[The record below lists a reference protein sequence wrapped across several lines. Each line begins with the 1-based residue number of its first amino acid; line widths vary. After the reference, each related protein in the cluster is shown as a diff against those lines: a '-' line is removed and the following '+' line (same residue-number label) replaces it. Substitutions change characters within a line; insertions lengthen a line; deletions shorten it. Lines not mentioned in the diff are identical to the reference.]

1 MLDLHTHT
9 TASDG
14 VLTPTQLIE
23 QAAKNNINA
32 IAITDHDTVS
42 GIAEG
47 IEAARKFNV
56 TLIPGIEISTK
67 VDSFSEEIHRPI
79 SEEIHLVG
87 LFINPQNPQLLQK
100 IELLKNFREERNKKI
115 IEKLKKIG
123 IEIPE
128 ELLLNMSSRPK
139 TIATL
144 GKPDFAKALYKI
156 AAVKHEAEAFGTF
169 LNDKNGLAGVPKE
182 RIELGDA
189 ISLIHKA
196 EGLAILAH
204 PFHITKNYTELY
216 TLVEKY
222 AELGLD
228 GMEVYYNNYNRKEI
242 KNLKKIAKQFG
253 LLKSGGSDFH
263 FAGGYRQ
270 ARLGFFGEKK
280 NIPDDILTEMMRH
293 RK

>member
-1 MLDLHTHT
+1 MIDLHTHT

-14 VLTPTQLIE
+14 VLTPAQLVE
-23 QAAKNNINA
+23 SAAENNISA

-47 IEAARKFNV
+47 FKAAEKFNV
-56 TLIPGIEISTK
+56 MLIPGIEISTK
-67 VDSFSEEIHRPI
+67 VDSFAEEV
-79 SEEIHLVG
+79 HLVG
-87 LFINPQNPQLLQK
+87 LFIDPQNPQLLQ
-100 IELLKNFREERNKKI
+100 ELEQLKTFREERNKKI
-115 IEKLKKIG
+115 ILRLKEIG
-123 IEIPE
+123 IELPE
-128 ELLLNMSSRPK
+128 DLLLNMSSRTK

-156 AAVKHEAEAFGTF
+156 GAVKHEAEAFGKF
-169 LNDKNGLAGVPKE
+169 LNDKNGLAGVQKQ
-182 RIELGDA
+182 RIELSDA

-196 EGLAILAH
+196 DGLAILAH

-216 TLVEKY
+216 ALIEKY
-222 AELGLD
+222 AGLGLD
-228 GMEVYYNNYNRKEI
+228 GMEVYYNNYNRKQI
-242 KNLKKIAKQFG
+242 KNLKKLAEHFG

-280 NIPDDILTEMMRH
+280 NIPDDILKEMLR
-293 RK
+293 RKK

>member
-23 QAAKNNINA
+23 QAAKNNISA

-67 VDSFSEEIHRPI
+67 VDSISEEIHRPI

-242 KNLKKIAKQFG
+242 KNLKKVAKQFG

-280 NIPDDILTEMMRH
+280 NIPDDILTEMMRC

>member
-23 QAAKNNINA
+23 QAAENNIGT

-47 IEAARKFNV
+47 LKAAEKLNV
-56 TLIPGIEISTK
+56 LLIPGIEISTK
-67 VDSFSEEIHRPI
+67 ADSFD
-79 SEEIHLVG
+79 EEIHLVG
-87 LFINPQNPQLLQK
+87 LFINPQNPELLHEL
-100 IELLKNFREERNKKI
+100 ELLKTFREKRNRKI
-115 IEKLKKIG
+115 IERLKEIG

-156 AAVKHEAEAFGTF
+156 GAVKHEAEAFGKF
-169 LNDKNGLAGVPKE
+169 LNDKNGLAGVQKE

-196 EGLAILAH
+196 GGLAILAH

-222 AELGLD
+222 AGQGLD
-228 GMEVYYNNYNRKEI
+228 GMEVYYNNYNRKQI
-242 KNLKKIAKQFG
+242 KNLKKLAEHFG

-280 NIPDDILTEMMRH
+280 NIPDDILKEMLRC
-293 RK
+293 RKS

>member
-23 QAAKNNINA
+23 QAAENNIGT
-32 IAITDHDTVS
+32 IAITDHDTVN

-47 IEAARKFNV
+47 MKAAEKFNV
-56 TLIPGIEISTK
+56 MLIPGIEISTK
-67 VDSFSEEIHRPI
+67 ADSFD
-79 SEEIHLVG
+79 EEIHLVG
-87 LFINPQNPQLLQK
+87 LFINPQNPELLHEL
-100 IELLKNFREERNKKI
+100 ELLKTFREKRNRKI
-115 IEKLKKIG
+115 IERLKEIG

-156 AAVKHEAEAFGTF
+156 GAVKHEAEAFGKF
-169 LNDKNGLAGVPKE
+169 LNDKNGLAGVQKE

-189 ISLIHKA
+189 ISLIHKTG
-196 EGLAILAH
+196 GLAILAH

-216 TLVEKY
+216 MLVEKY
-222 AELGLD
+222 AGQGLD
-228 GMEVYYNNYNRKEI
+228 GMEVYYNNYNRKQI
-242 KNLKKIAKQFG
+242 KNLKKLAEHFG

-280 NIPDDILTEMMRH
+280 NIPDDILKEMLRC
-293 RK
+293 RKS

>member
-23 QAAKNNINA
+23 QAAENNIGT

-47 IEAARKFNV
+47 LKAAEKFNIM
-56 TLIPGIEISTK
+56 LIPGIEISTK
-67 VDSFSEEIHRPI
+67 ADSFD
-79 SEEIHLVG
+79 EEIHLVG
-87 LFINPQNPQLLQK
+87 LFINPQNPELLHEL
-100 IELLKNFREERNKKI
+100 ELLKTFREKRNRKI
-115 IEKLKKIG
+115 IERLKEIG

-128 ELLLNMSSRPK
+128 EFLLNMSSRPK

-156 AAVKHEAEAFGTF
+156 GAVKHEAEAFGKF
-169 LNDKNGLAGVPKE
+169 LNDKNGLAGVQKE

-196 EGLAILAH
+196 GGLAILAH

-222 AELGLD
+222 AGQGLD
-228 GMEVYYNNYNRKEI
+228 GMEVYYNNYNRKQI
-242 KNLKKIAKQFG
+242 KNLKKLAEHFG

-280 NIPDDILTEMMRH
+280 NIPDDILKEMLRR
-293 RK
+293 RKS

>member
-23 QAAKNNINA
+23 QAAENNIGT
-32 IAITDHDTVS
+32 IAITDHDTVN

-47 IEAARKFNV
+47 MKAAEKFNV
-56 TLIPGIEISTK
+56 MLIPGIEISTK
-67 VDSFSEEIHRPI
+67 ADSFD
-79 SEEIHLVG
+79 EEIHLVG
-87 LFINPQNPQLLQK
+87 LFINPQNPELLHEL
-100 IELLKNFREERNKKI
+100 ELLKTFREKRNRKITER
-115 IEKLKKIG
+115 LKEIG

-156 AAVKHEAEAFGTF
+156 GAVKHEAEAFGKF
-169 LNDKNGLAGVPKE
+169 LNDKNGLAGVQKE

-196 EGLAILAH
+196 GGLAILAH

-222 AELGLD
+222 AGQGLD
-228 GMEVYYNNYNRKEI
+228 GMEVYYNNYNRKQI
-242 KNLKKIAKQFG
+242 KNLKKLAEHFG

-280 NIPDDILTEMMRH
+280 NIPDDILKEMLRR
-293 RK
+293 RKS

>member
-23 QAAKNNINA
+23 QAAENNIGT
-32 IAITDHDTVS
+32 IAITDHDTVN

-47 IEAARKFNV
+47 MKAAEKFNV
-56 TLIPGIEISTK
+56 MLIPGIEISTK
-67 VDSFSEEIHRPI
+67 ADSFD
-79 SEEIHLVG
+79 EEIHLVG
-87 LFINPQNPQLLQK
+87 LFINPQNPELLHEL
-100 IELLKNFREERNKKI
+100 ELLKTFREKRNRKI
-115 IEKLKKIG
+115 IERLKEIG

-156 AAVKHEAEAFGTF
+156 GAVKHEAEAFGKF
-169 LNDKNGLAGVPKE
+169 LNDKNGLAGVQKE

-196 EGLAILAH
+196 GGLAILAH

-216 TLVEKY
+216 MLVEKY
-222 AELGLD
+222 AGQGLD
-228 GMEVYYNNYNRKEI
+228 GMEVYYNNYNRKQI
-242 KNLKKIAKQFG
+242 KNLKKLAEHFG

-280 NIPDDILTEMMRH
+280 NIPDDILKEMLRC
-293 RK
+293 RKS

>member
-23 QAAKNNINA
+23 QAAENNIGT

-47 IEAARKFNV
+47 LKAAEKFNIM
-56 TLIPGIEISTK
+56 LIPGIEISTK
-67 VDSFSEEIHRPI
+67 ADSFD
-79 SEEIHLVG
+79 EEIHLVG
-87 LFINPQNPQLLQK
+87 LFINPQNPELLHEL
-100 IELLKNFREERNKKI
+100 ELLKTFREKRNRKI
-115 IEKLKKIG
+115 IERLKEIG

-156 AAVKHEAEAFGTF
+156 GAVKHEAEAFGKF
-169 LNDKNGLAGVPKE
+169 LNDKNGLAGVQKE

-196 EGLAILAH
+196 GGLAILAH

-222 AELGLD
+222 AGQGLD
-228 GMEVYYNNYNRKEI
+228 GMEVYYNNYNRKQI
-242 KNLKKIAKQFG
+242 KNLKKLAEHFG

-280 NIPDDILTEMMRH
+280 NIPDDILKEILR
-293 RK
+293 RKKS

>member
-14 VLTPTQLIE
+14 VLTPAQLIE
-23 QAAKNNINA
+23 QAARNNITT

-47 IEAARKFNV
+47 IEAAQKFGV

-67 VDSFSEEIHRPI
+67 DDSFT
-79 SEEIHLVG
+79 EEIHLIG
-87 LFINPQNPQLLQK
+87 LFINPQNPELLQK
-100 IELLKNFREERNKKI
+100 LELLKNFREERNCKI
-115 IEKLKKIG
+115 IEKLKEIG
-123 IEIPE
+123 IEIPK
-128 ELLLNMSSRPK
+128 ELLLNMSSCPK

-156 AAVKHEAEAFGTF
+156 GAVKHEAEAFSKF

-182 RIELGDA
+182 RIELSKA

-196 EGLAILAH
+196 DGLAILAH

-216 TLVEKY
+216 ALVEKY

-242 KNLKKIAKQFG
+242 KNLKKLAEHFG

-280 NIPDDILTEMMRH
+280 NIPDDILKEMIRR

>member
-23 QAAKNNINA
+23 RAAENNIMT
-32 IAITDHDTVS
+32 IAITDHDTVC

-47 IEAARKFNV
+47 VEAAQKVGV

-67 VDSFSEEIHRPI
+67 ADSFTG
-79 SEEIHLVG
+79 EIHLVG
-87 LFINPQNPQLLQK
+87 LFINPQNPELLQK
-100 IELLKNFREERNKKI
+100 LELLKTFREERNNKI
-115 IEKLKKIG
+115 IEKLKEIG
-123 IEIPE
+123 IEIPK

-144 GKPDFAKALYKI
+144 GKPDFAKALCKI
-156 AAVKHEAEAFGTF
+156 GAVKHETEAFSKF
-169 LNDKNGLAGVPKE
+169 LNDKNGLTGVSKE
-182 RIELGDA
+182 RLELSDA
-189 ISLIHKA
+189 ISLIHNA
-196 EGLAILAH
+196 DGLAILAH

-216 TLVEKY
+216 ALVEKY

-242 KNLKKIAKQFG
+242 KNLKKLAEQFG

-280 NIPDDILTEMMRH
+280 NIPDDILKEMMRR

>member
-23 QAAKNNINA
+23 QAAENNIGT
-32 IAITDHDTVS
+32 IAITDHDTVN

-47 IEAARKFNV
+47 MKAAEKFNV
-56 TLIPGIEISTK
+56 MLIPGIEISTK
-67 VDSFSEEIHRPI
+67 ADSFD
-79 SEEIHLVG
+79 EEIHLVG
-87 LFINPQNPQLLQK
+87 LFINPQNPELLHEL
-100 IELLKNFREERNKKI
+100 ELLKTFREKRNRKI
-115 IEKLKKIG
+115 IERLKEIG

-156 AAVKHEAEAFGTF
+156 GAVKHEAEAFGKF
-169 LNDKNGLAGVPKE
+169 LNDKNGLAGVQKE

-196 EGLAILAH
+196 GGLAILAH

-222 AELGLD
+222 TGQGLD
-228 GMEVYYNNYNRKEI
+228 GMEVYYNNYNRKQI
-242 KNLKKIAKQFG
+242 KNLKKLAEHFG

-280 NIPDDILTEMMRH
+280 NIPDDILKEMLRC
-293 RK
+293 RKS

>member
-23 QAAKNNINA
+23 QAAENNIGT

-47 IEAARKFNV
+47 LKAAEKLNV
-56 TLIPGIEISTK
+56 MLIPGIEISTK
-67 VDSFSEEIHRPI
+67 ADSFD
-79 SEEIHLVG
+79 EEIHLVG
-87 LFINPQNPQLLQK
+87 LFINPQNPELLHEL
-100 IELLKNFREERNKKI
+100 ELLKTFREKRNRKI
-115 IEKLKKIG
+115 IERLKEIG

-156 AAVKHEAEAFGTF
+156 GAVKHEAEAFGKF
-169 LNDKNGLAGVPKE
+169 LNDKNGLAGVQKE

-196 EGLAILAH
+196 GGLAILAH

-222 AELGLD
+222 AGQGLD
-228 GMEVYYNNYNRKEI
+228 GMEVYYNNYNRKQI
-242 KNLKKIAKQFG
+242 KNLKKLAEHFG

-280 NIPDDILTEMMRH
+280 NIPDDILKEMLRR
-293 RK
+293 RKS

>member
-23 QAAKNNINA
+23 QAAENNIGT

-47 IEAARKFNV
+47 LKAAEKFNV
-56 TLIPGIEISTK
+56 MLIPGIEISTK
-67 VDSFSEEIHRPI
+67 ADSFD
-79 SEEIHLVG
+79 EEIHLVG
-87 LFINPQNPQLLQK
+87 LFINPQNPELLHEL
-100 IELLKNFREERNKKI
+100 ELLKTFREKRNRKI
-115 IEKLKKIG
+115 IERLKEIG

-156 AAVKHEAEAFGTF
+156 GAVKHEAEAFGKF
-169 LNDKNGLAGVPKE
+169 LNDKNGLAGVQKE

-196 EGLAILAH
+196 GGLAILAH

-222 AELGLD
+222 AGQGLD
-228 GMEVYYNNYNRKEI
+228 GMEVYYNNYNRKQI
-242 KNLKKIAKQFG
+242 KNLKKLAEHFG

-280 NIPDDILTEMMRH
+280 NIPDDILKEMLRR
-293 RK
+293 RKS

>member
-23 QAAKNNINA
+23 QASENNIGT
-32 IAITDHDTVS
+32 IAITDHDTVN

-47 IEAARKFNV
+47 MKAAEKFNV
-56 TLIPGIEISTK
+56 MLIPGIEISTK
-67 VDSFSEEIHRPI
+67 ADSFD
-79 SEEIHLVG
+79 EEIHLVG
-87 LFINPQNPQLLQK
+87 LFINPQNPELLHEL
-100 IELLKNFREERNKKI
+100 ELLKTFREKRNRKI
-115 IEKLKKIG
+115 IERLKEIG

-156 AAVKHEAEAFGTF
+156 GAVKHEAEAFGKF
-169 LNDKNGLAGVPKE
+169 LNDKNGLAGVQKE

-196 EGLAILAH
+196 GGLAILAH

-222 AELGLD
+222 AGQGLD
-228 GMEVYYNNYNRKEI
+228 GMEVYYNNYNRKQI
-242 KNLKKIAKQFG
+242 KNLKKLAEHFG

-280 NIPDDILTEMMRH
+280 NIPDDILKEMLRC
-293 RK
+293 RKS

>member
-23 QAAKNNINA
+23 LAAENNIGT

-47 IEAARKFNV
+47 LKAAEKLNV
-56 TLIPGIEISTK
+56 MLIPGIEISTK
-67 VDSFSEEIHRPI
+67 ADSFD
-79 SEEIHLVG
+79 EEIHLVG
-87 LFINPQNPQLLQK
+87 LFINPQNPELLHEL
-100 IELLKNFREERNKKI
+100 ELLKTFREKRNRKI
-115 IEKLKKIG
+115 IERLKEIG

-156 AAVKHEAEAFGTF
+156 GAVKHEAEAFGKF
-169 LNDKNGLAGVPKE
+169 LNDKNGLAGVQKE

-196 EGLAILAH
+196 GGLAILAH

-216 TLVEKY
+216 MLVEKY
-222 AELGLD
+222 AGQGLD
-228 GMEVYYNNYNRKEI
+228 GMEVYYNNYNRKQI
-242 KNLKKIAKQFG
+242 KNLKKLAEHFG

-280 NIPDDILTEMMRH
+280 NIPDDILKEMLRC
-293 RK
+293 RKS

>member
-23 QAAKNNINA
+23 QAAENNIGT

-47 IEAARKFNV
+47 LKAAEKFNV
-56 TLIPGIEISTK
+56 MLIPGIEISTK
-67 VDSFSEEIHRPI
+67 ADSFD
-79 SEEIHLVG
+79 EEIHLVG
-87 LFINPQNPQLLQK
+87 LFINPQNPELLHEL
-100 IELLKNFREERNKKI
+100 ELLKTFREKRNRKI
-115 IEKLKKIG
+115 IERLKEIG

-156 AAVKHEAEAFGTF
+156 GAVKHEAEAFGKF
-169 LNDKNGLAGVPKE
+169 LNDKNGLAGVQKE

-196 EGLAILAH
+196 GGLAILAH

-222 AELGLD
+222 AGQGLD
-228 GMEVYYNNYNRKEI
+228 GMEVYYNNYNRKQI
-242 KNLKKIAKQFG
+242 KNLKKLAEHFG

-280 NIPDDILTEMMRH
+280 NIPDDILKEMLRC
-293 RK
+293 RKS

>member
-23 QAAKNNINA
+23 QAAENNIGT

-47 IEAARKFNV
+47 LKAAEKFNIM
-56 TLIPGIEISTK
+56 LIPGIEISTK
-67 VDSFSEEIHRPI
+67 ADSFD
-79 SEEIHLVG
+79 EEIHLVG
-87 LFINPQNPQLLQK
+87 LFINPQNPELLHEL
-100 IELLKNFREERNKKI
+100 ELLKTFREKRNRKI
-115 IEKLKKIG
+115 IERLKEIG

-156 AAVKHEAEAFGTF
+156 GAVKHEAEAFGKF
-169 LNDKNGLAGVPKE
+169 LNDKNGLAGVQKE

-196 EGLAILAH
+196 GGLAILAH

-216 TLVEKY
+216 MLVEKY
-222 AELGLD
+222 AGQGLD
-228 GMEVYYNNYNRKEI
+228 GMEVYYNNYNRKQI
-242 KNLKKIAKQFG
+242 KNLKKLAEHFG

-280 NIPDDILTEMMRH
+280 NIPDDILKEMLRC
-293 RK
+293 RKS

>member
-23 QAAKNNINA
+23 QAAENNIGT

-47 IEAARKFNV
+47 LKAAEKLNV
-56 TLIPGIEISTK
+56 MLIPGIEISTK
-67 VDSFSEEIHRPI
+67 ADSFD
-79 SEEIHLVG
+79 EEIHLVG
-87 LFINPQNPQLLQK
+87 LFINPQNPELLHEL
-100 IELLKNFREERNKKI
+100 ELLKTFREKRNRKI
-115 IEKLKKIG
+115 IERLKEIG

-156 AAVKHEAEAFGTF
+156 GAVKHEAEAFGKF
-169 LNDKNGLAGVPKE
+169 LNDKNGLAGVQKE

-196 EGLAILAH
+196 GGLAILAH

-216 TLVEKY
+216 MLVEKY
-222 AELGLD
+222 AGQGLD
-228 GMEVYYNNYNRKEI
+228 GMEVYYNNYNRKQI
-242 KNLKKIAKQFG
+242 KNLKKLAEHFG

-280 NIPDDILTEMMRH
+280 NIPDDILKEMLRC
-293 RK
+293 RKS

>member
-23 QAAKNNINA
+23 LAAENNIGT

-47 IEAARKFNV
+47 LKAAEKFNV
-56 TLIPGIEISTK
+56 MLIPGIEISTK
-67 VDSFSEEIHRPI
+67 ADSFD
-79 SEEIHLVG
+79 EEIHLVG
-87 LFINPQNPQLLQK
+87 LFINPQNPELLHEL
-100 IELLKNFREERNKKI
+100 ELLKTFREKRNRKI
-115 IEKLKKIG
+115 IERLKEIG

-156 AAVKHEAEAFGTF
+156 GAVKHEAEAFGKF
-169 LNDKNGLAGVPKE
+169 LNDKNGLAGVQKE

-196 EGLAILAH
+196 GGLAILAH

-222 AELGLD
+222 AGQGLD
-228 GMEVYYNNYNRKEI
+228 GMEVYYNNYNRKQI
-242 KNLKKIAKQFG
+242 KNLKKLAEHFG

-280 NIPDDILTEMMRH
+280 NIPDDILKEMLRR
-293 RK
+293 RKS

>member
-23 QAAKNNINA
+23 QAAENNIGT

-47 IEAARKFNV
+47 LKAAEKLNV
-56 TLIPGIEISTK
+56 MLIPGIEISTK
-67 VDSFSEEIHRPI
+67 ADSFD
-79 SEEIHLVG
+79 EEIHLVG
-87 LFINPQNPQLLQK
+87 LFINPQNPELLHEL
-100 IELLKNFREERNKKI
+100 ELLKTFREKRNRKI
-115 IEKLKKIG
+115 IERLKEIG

-156 AAVKHEAEAFGTF
+156 GAVKHEAEAFGKF
-169 LNDKNGLAGVPKE
+169 LNDKNGLAGVQKE

-196 EGLAILAH
+196 GGLAILAH

-222 AELGLD
+222 AGQGLD
-228 GMEVYYNNYNRKEI
+228 GMEVYYNNYNRKQI
-242 KNLKKIAKQFG
+242 KNLKKLAEHFG

-280 NIPDDILTEMMRH
+280 NIPDDILKEMLRC
-293 RK
+293 RKS

>member
-1 MLDLHTHT
+1 MIDLHTHT

-23 QAAKNNINA
+23 QAAANNITTV
-32 IAITDHDTVS
+32 AITDHDTVN

-47 IEAARKFNV
+47 FEAAAKFGI

-67 VDSFSEEIHRPI
+67 AGSFAD
-79 SEEIHLVG
+79 EIHLVG
-87 LFINPQNPQLLQK
+87 LFINPQNPELQQK
-100 IELLKNFREERNKKI
+100 LELLHNYRETRNKKI
-115 IEKLKKIG
+115 IEKLKSIG

-128 ELLLNMSSRPK
+128 ELLFNMSSRQK

-156 AAVKHEAEAFGTF
+156 GAVKHEAEAFGKF

-182 RIELGDA
+182 RISLEEA

-196 EGLAILAH
+196 DGLAILAH

-216 TLVEKY
+216 ALVEKY
-222 AELGLD
+222 AQLGLD
-228 GMEVYYNNYNRKEI
+228 GMEVYYNNYNRKQI
-242 KNLKKIAKQFG
+242 KNLKKLAEHFG

-280 NIPDDILTEMMRH
+280 NIPDDILKDIIR
-293 RK
+293 RKK